1 MKFDFRKFRIF
12 EILNFHP
19 WACFLIYFQE
29 ILDRKTEQLE
39 LQKEKLNSF
48 NPKKSGSDKKEV
60 KDPGGVVVHMK
71 PGEVVEQKP
80 VPGVGAGVDGRVKY
94 DVQSW
99 SGSYAMLKKAV
110 SVAADMCSWEEA
122 PKAEADIQVSKV

>member
-1 MKFDFRKFRIF
+1 MPEWHQLDSSCTMS
-12 EILNFHP
+12 EQ
-19 WACFLIYFQE
+19 QE
-29 ILDRKTEQLE
+29 LDRKTEQLE

-94 DVQSW
+94 DIQSW
-99 SGSYAMLKKAV
+99 SGSYAMIFEILNFYAMFTPV
-110 SVAADMCSWEEA
+110 LEWELRHGGGGGGQGG
-122 PKAEADIQVSKV
+122 PSKHGRN